1 MLVDTI
7 QCNSMP
13 FNAELNM
20 LLHLIQINS
29 MPFNGRVN
37 TDLIELPLRYKL
49 DVWKKYVLL
58 SIVNLTYDI
67 YSARVFCSSTGQ
79 RPLRS
84 S

>member
-1 MLVDTI
+1 
-7 QCNSMP
+7 MP

-37 TDLIELPLRYKL
+37 TDLNELPLRYKL
-49 DVWKKYVLL
+49 DVWKKYVSL

-84 S
+84 SW